1 MYFLLKILARLP
13 LSTLHYFA
21 RWIAM
26 LIIFMPYAGMRWVVR
41 VNLTLAYPQL
51 SQQQRLQLEQ
61 ASIYSQCLTAAESI
75 KSWGMPTDYSLAQIR
90 SITGT
95 ELLVQAL
102 KNPNGVIAVV
112 PHFGTWELMNA
123 WLNQYASPV
132 IMYKPSKDAGVD
144 RFMLEA
150 RQRLNATL
158 VPTNDSGVRAIFK
171 ALKKG
176 GVTAI
181 LPDHVPD
188 HSGGIY
194 APFFGQSVLTTTL
207 VSKLA
212 QKTQCIVLGLSCIRR
227 PDLSG
232 FDIICELLDRQV
244 LDQDLQISVNTLNH
258 EIERMISRAPAQYM
272 WGYKRF
278 KQMQN
283 QSKVYKKPQKN

>member
-1 MYFLLKILARLP
+1 MYFLLKALAHLP
-13 LSTLHYFA
+13 LATLHYLA
-21 RWIAM
+21 RWIAL
-26 LIIFMPYAGMRWVVR
+26 LIILMPRTGMRWVVR
-41 VNLTLAYPQL
+41 VNLILAYPQL
-51 SQQQRLQLEQ
+51 TPQQREKLER
-61 ASIYSQCLTAAESI
+61 ANIYSQCLTAAESI

-90 SITGT
+90 SISGT
-95 ELLVQAL
+95 DTLIKAL

-158 VPTNDSGVRAIFK
+158 VPTNDAGVRAIFK

-176 GVTAI
+176 GFTAI

-188 HSGGIY
+188 QSGGIY
-194 APFFGQSVLTTTL
+194 APFFGHTVLTTTL

-212 QKTQCIVLGLSCIRR
+212 QKTQCCVLGLSCIRR
-227 PDLSG
+227 QDLSG
-232 FDIICELLDRQV
+232 FDIICELLDSRI
-244 LDQDLQISVNTLNH
+244 LDQDLQISVNTLNT
-258 EIERMISRAPAQYM
+258 EIERMIARAPEQYM

-278 KQMQN
+278 KQMQPR
-283 QSKVYKKPQKN
+283 SEVYKKP

>member
-13 LSTLHYFA
+13 LSILHYIA
-21 RWIAM
+21 RWIALL
-26 LIIFMPYAGMRWVVR
+26 LIVMPHTGMRRIVR
-41 VNLTLAYPQL
+41 INLALTYPQL
-51 SQQQRLQLEQ
+51 SQQQRFALER

-75 KSWGMPTDYSLAQIR
+75 KSWGMPTAYSLAQIR

-95 ELLVQAL
+95 DILLEAL

-176 GVTAI
+176 GFTAI

-194 APFFGQSVLTTTL
+194 APFFGHCVLTTTL

-212 QKTQCIVLGLSCIRR
+212 QKTQCSVLGLSCIRR
-227 PDLSG
+227 PDTG
-232 FDIICELLDRQV
+232 FDIICELIDYRIM
-244 LDQDLQISVNTLNH
+244 DQDLQLSVRTLNS
-258 EIERMISRAPAQYM
+258 EIERMISRAPEQYM

-283 QSKVYKKPQKN
+283 LVNVYKKPS

>member
-13 LSTLHYFA
+13 LPILHYLA
-21 RWIAM
+21 RWVA
-26 LIIFMPYAGMRWVVR
+26 LFIIIMPYAGMRWVVR
-41 VNLTLAYPQL
+41 VNLSLTYPQL
-51 SQQQRLQLEQ
+51 SQQQRLQLER

-75 KSWGMPTDYSLAQIR
+75 KSWGMPTSYSLAQIH
-90 SITGT
+90 SISGT
-95 ELLVQAL
+95 DILLQAL
-102 KNPNGVIAVV
+102 KNPKGVIAVV

-171 ALKKG
+171 ALKTG
-176 GVTAI
+176 GFTAI

-194 APFFGQSVLTTTL
+194 APFFGHSVLTTTL

-212 QKTQCIVLGLSCIRR
+212 QKTQCSVLGLSCIRR

-232 FDIICELLDRQV
+232 FDIVCELLDHRI
-244 LDQDLQISVNTLNH
+244 LDQDLQVSVKTMNT
-258 EIERMISRAPAQYM
+258 EIERMIARAPEQYM

-283 QSKVYKKPQKN
+283 LSNVYKKP